1 MAMAKTFDKQATVS
15 IYNRSIKDI
24 QQMILFLYLKGAKA
38 VPVDISI
45 TKSSSEWAVFAP
57 NDDLLQTFTLPQA
70 KQRGFNKNTISKP
83 VRKSF
88 IFYSNEI
95 FLL

>member
-1 MAMAKTFDKQATVS
+1 V
-15 IYNRSIKDI
+15 
-24 QQMILFLYLKGAKA
+24 ILCLYLKN
-38 VPVDISI
+38 I
-45 TKSSSEWAVFAP
+45 KSGSLDTLTPKSLSEWAVFVP

-88 IFYSNEI
+88 HSNKKRSISI
-95 FLL
+95 FLI